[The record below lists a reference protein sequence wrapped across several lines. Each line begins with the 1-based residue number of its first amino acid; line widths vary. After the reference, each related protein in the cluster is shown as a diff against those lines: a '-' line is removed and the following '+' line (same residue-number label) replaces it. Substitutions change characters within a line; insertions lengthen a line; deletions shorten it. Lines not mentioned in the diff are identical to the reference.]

1 MAITSG
7 FFDAVLND
15 GVPDRKYSADDFGA
29 IFDGIISDGIF
40 KNYPAGVAYPF
51 KVTPPTDSSL
61 QVLAVQVNP
70 GRAWLNGTWTL
81 NTATYTVQ
89 LTAGRNVNQDRTEG
103 IFIKIDK
110 NNRTNDIVAVNM
122 TNPPID
128 DDNVKY
134 HLIALIQVTHYTSS
148 ATEPITED
156 EITNKIG
163 EADGTPYVQ
172 SLITDMN
179 ATTETIIKNLETQF
193 DSYKEAYGEE
203 FVAWFESI
211 KDNIGGI
218 TPDQIVEVAEMVAEA
233 YSSDYLS
240 GVYPYVE
247 GTGLYLSSDKEI
259 QPPVFLNFGFVSA
272 SMAKNPNANELEV
285 LEGTIDETT

>member
-1 MAITSG
+1 MAVTSG
-7 FFDAVLND
+7 FFDAVLSG
-15 GVPDRKYSADDFGA
+15 GVPDRKYGADEFGA

-61 QVLAVQVNP
+61 QVLAIQVAP
-70 GRAWLNGTWTL
+70 GRAWLDKTWTL
-81 NTATYTVQ
+81 NTASYTVQ
-89 LTAGRNVNQDRTEG
+89 LADRNVNQSRTDG
-103 IFIKIDK
+103 IFIKVDK
-110 NNRTNDIVAVNM
+110 NNRMNDIVAVNM
-122 TNPPID
+122 ANPPID

-134 HLIALIQVTHYTSS
+134 HLIALVQVKPGVNTD
-148 ATEPITED
+148 PITED
-156 EITNKIG
+156 DITNKIG

-179 ATTETIIKNLETQF
+179 ATTKTIIENLETQF

-203 FVAWFESI
+203 FITWFESI
-211 KDNIGGI
+211 KDQIGGI
-218 TPDQIVEVAEMVAEA
+218 TPDQIVEVAEMVAGA

-272 SMAKNPNANELEV
+272 SMSKNPNANELTVITE
-285 LEGTIDETT
+285 EIST

>member
-1 MAITSG
+1 MAVTSG
-7 FFDAVLND
+7 FFDAVLNG
-15 GVPDRKYSADDFGA
+15 GVPDRKYGADEFGA

-61 QVLAVQVNP
+61 QVLAIQVAP
-70 GRAWLNGTWTL
+70 GRAWLDKTWTL
-81 NTATYTVQ
+81 NTASYTVQ
-89 LTAGRNVNQDRTEG
+89 LADRNVNQSRTDG
-103 IFIKIDK
+103 IFIKVDK
-110 NNRTNDIVAVNM
+110 NNRMNDIVSVNM
-122 TNPPID
+122 ANPPID

-134 HLIALIQVTHYTSS
+134 HLIALVQVKPGVSTD
-148 ATEPITED
+148 PIVED
-156 EITNKIG
+156 DITNKIG

-179 ATTETIIKNLETQF
+179 ATTKTIIENLETQF
-193 DSYKEAYGEE
+193 DSYKEAYGKE
-203 FVAWFESI
+203 FTAWFESI
-211 KDNIGGI
+211 KDDIGGI

-247 GTGLYLSSDKEI
+247 GTGLYLSSNKEI

-285 LEGTIDETT
+285 LEGTIEETT